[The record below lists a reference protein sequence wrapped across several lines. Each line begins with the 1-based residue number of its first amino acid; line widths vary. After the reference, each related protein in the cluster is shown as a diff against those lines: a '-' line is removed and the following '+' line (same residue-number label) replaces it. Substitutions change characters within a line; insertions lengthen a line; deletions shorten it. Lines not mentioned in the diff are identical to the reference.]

1 VKQESESKRKLL
13 EAAMEMIWESSYGSV
28 SVDDICTKAG
38 VNKGSFYY
46 AFKSK
51 SDLAVAAF
59 ERHWEHKQP
68 KLDKIFSAQ
77 VPPLERLDNYCQVI
91 IQDQK
96 AKYETFGKMLG
107 CPFCSVGSELSTQDE
122 NIRRK
127 ADQMSQR
134 MLKYIESLVRD
145 LAAAGLIEVRDI
157 TELAQEIL
165 SYITGVLMQAKI
177 ENNPKHVER
186 LQHGLMRL
194 LGLKQPLAAQP
205 LAAVAAIAAA

>member
-1 VKQESESKRKLL
+1 MKPESESKRKLL
-13 EAAMEMIWESSYGSV
+13 ETAMEMIWESSYGSV

-68 KLDKIFSAQ
+68 LMDQIFSPQ
-77 VPPLERLDNYCQVI
+77 VPPLERLDHYCQLI
-91 IQDQK
+91 IKDQK

-122 NIRRK
+122 KIRLK

-134 MLKYIESLVRD
+134 MIKYNESLVRD
-145 LAAAGLIEVRDI
+145 LAAAGLIEVKDT
-157 TELAQEIL
+157 TELAQEL
-165 SYITGVLMQAKI
+165 YSYVTGVLMQAKI
-177 ENNPKHVER
+177 ENNVKHVER
-186 LQHGLMRL
+186 LQHGVMRL
-194 LGLKQPLAAQP
+194 LGIKQLAA
-205 LAAVAAIAAA
+205 ATA